1 MRQPFR
7 IRQSLDIELPLAPC
21 ANALRAATVRP
32 RPAPN
37 RCGRIVRKAVAGA
50 ALVAVTGCATH
61 EPNPP
66 RQFRIEPV
74 FSVSNS
80 VQSAAS
86 SQAYYTLGKYFD
98 GLQEWGRAVDAYRQA
113 AAADTGNVEA
123 FNALGVALAQ
133 GRRFAEAE
141 ATLRQAVALAPERTH
156 IRNNLGYVLL
166 LEGRPQDA
174 MSQLKVVVSQD
185 GGSAIALANLQDAM
199 ARSGAR
205 PGTAGATTVALA
217 EGAGRSNSA
226 PSEDLAGA
234 AADPGPVPAA
244 DIRIAG
250 PVDTSSPIHQPQD
263 AVLPL
268 AVATP
273 TTASAA
279 TASLATD
286 GGAGAFD
293 ILQSARLEV
302 SNGNGVSGM
311 ATHVGLWLAARGVPT
326 QRLTNQQP
334 YAQRQTVIQYRSGHE
349 DAARRLAN
357 LLPGSAQTAA
367 QASPGL
373 RSDVRVVLGRDWA
386 QIADCLART
395 SCQPAATAAA
405 ASAAPMTVI
414 AQR

>member
-7 IRQSLDIELPLAPC
+7 IRQRLDIELPLAPC
-21 ANALRAATVRP
+21 AGALRAATVRP
-32 RPAPN
+32 RPAPY
-37 RCGRIVRKAVAGA
+37 RGGRIVRKAVAGA
-50 ALVAVTGCATH
+50 ALVAVLGCATH

-66 RQFRIEPV
+66 QQFRIEPV
-74 FSVSNS
+74 FSVMNS
-80 VQSAAS
+80 AQSATS

-98 GLQEWGRAVDAYRQA
+98 SLHEWGRAVDAYRQA
-113 AAADTGNVEA
+113 AAADTGNIEA

-141 ATLRQAVALAPERTH
+141 ATLRQAVVLAPERTH

-174 MSQLKVVVSQD
+174 MSQLKVAVSQNRT
-185 GGSAIALANLQDAM
+185 SAIALANLRDAM

-205 PGTAGATTVALA
+205 PDAMALVEDVGKPNPATSALA
-217 EGAGRSNSA
+217 IDAPANPASA
-226 PSEDLAGA
+226 PAG
-234 AADPGPVPAA
+234 DT
-244 DIRIAG
+244 RIAG
-250 PVDTSSPIHQPQD
+250 PIDTPSPIRQPLD
-263 AVLPL
+263 TVLPA
-268 AVATP
+268 AVAT
-273 TTASAA
+273 A
-279 TASLATD
+279 TAVPTSTTSLATD
-286 GGAGAFD
+286 QGAGASAL
-293 ILQSARLEV
+293 LQSARLEV
-302 SNGNGVSGM
+302 SNGNGMSGM

-349 DAARRLAN
+349 DAARRLASV
-357 LLPGSAQTAA
+357 LPASAQTAA

-395 SCQPAATAAA
+395 SCQPATTAAA
-405 ASAAPMTVI
+405 AAAVPMTVV